1 MDEKRILE
9 DNLRCSDTA
18 SSLLLYIDM
27 EKQVNGLVCLRQVPQ
42 NKSIVKKDKKTPC
55 FAITNH
61 LIF

>member
-27 EKQVNGLVCLRQVPQ
+27 EKQVNGVVCLRQVPQ
-42 NKSIVKKDKKTPC
+42 NKSIVKKDKKNTMLC
-55 FAITNH
+55 HN
-61 LIF
+61 